1 MIGRLFSALAYR
13 RFMARSRRAEA
24 RTTSTR
30 EIGRIR
36 AQRRAVIRAA
46 LEAGR

>member
-1 MIGRLFSALAYR
+1 MIRRFAAWLTYR

-24 RTTSTR
+24 RAISTR

-36 AQRRAVIRAA
+36 AQRRAVVRAA

>member
-1 MIGRLFSALAYR
+1 MIARILSAVAYR

-24 RTTSTR
+24 RATATR

-36 AQRRAVIRAA
+36 AARRAVVHAA